1 MTEDAVAGGEV
12 HRRRRRVNKRGN
24 RTRRKLVQNVRWII
38 GGLAIGLPIVA
49 LLIFF
54 SSVLLT
60 YL

>member
-1 MTEDAVAGGEV
+1 MTEEAIAGGEA